1 MKIHTIAIDMKKK
14 IESIKGKQKTLFFT
28 IYLLKQYQLADH
40 FINNP

>member
-14 IESIKGKQKTLFFT
+14 SKVLKENKKTLFFT